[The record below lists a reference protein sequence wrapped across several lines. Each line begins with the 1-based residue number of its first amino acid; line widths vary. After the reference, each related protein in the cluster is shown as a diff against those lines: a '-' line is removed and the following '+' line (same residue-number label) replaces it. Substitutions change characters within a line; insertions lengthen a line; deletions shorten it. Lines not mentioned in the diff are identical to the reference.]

1 MLELAP
7 HFETNFPLTAE
18 LKLTLAEYCQH
29 GLLLLLPISWPFT
42 ECVKYQHEIEKLRV
56 LIKLSGITVVGIL
69 FN

>member
-42 ECVKYQHEIEKLRV
+42 ECSKYQHEIE
-56 LIKLSGITVVGIL
+56 SA
-69 FN
+69 N